1 MNLFEKRINQNLFDQ
16 KMDFYSRSMNDF
28 DLNSNKNKDF
38 EQNNMNNQNKNNV
51 ENSPQLKQT
60 NQRNQFKLKNVAA
73 VFVILTL
80 IVTSLFIYF
89 KFTNGTDNDQIVNY
103 LANYPTA
110 KKVNNMKQFIDSN
123 NNGYVISTKD
133 SKVETSLENFTKNF
147 NNLDLDLSDDSSN
160 YLNLATSDLK
170 KLFKDNRDSIYSWLK
185 HINKIKKSE
194 KDNKNEYKELLKDKT
209 TDQKNNALI
218 NFYKKY
224 GVFEDVIESN
234 NEYKKHKDVINQIGD
249 FTLEEKNLTNISL
262 EKYFKSGN
270 FETKNLISKII
281 SPTSKKYKDL
291 KLLTGEDVKIL
302 SLKEVIDFSATLESL
317 NYDTIINNYKIDLK
331 GQNLINFLTEFEN
344 FKAYLRTI
352 SKLEKN
358 SDNDLLKII
367 ELQKLVTNVQS
378 TFSTSDLN
386 INQEYCLQNYQNV
399 VNEVIKDSKTQQ
411 KISDEINGIDTNN
424 SDLDSK
430 SNSNSENGSEA
441 KSEVKDNKKKSE
453 KKSCYDV
460 MNKYLK
466 ATTQNPS
473 YDNVKGVETTVSS
486 VNLTSLD
493 SSSYGKNIVFIKFKT
508 NQDAKNYLSS
518 YDDNVQNL
526 IDKKQNAQVNSVYY
540 NGSNMVFLIPYAKNA
555 QVDKYLSKFNISSWK
570 YYDYFEQVASNK

>member
-218 NFYKKY
+218 DFYKKY